1 MADVTADFF
10 RGLARRKDDCRL
22 TALHEGSVRFDI
34 TRDGQVDHWLVSI
47 AKGDIRVTEQATGG
61 DAVVR
66 ADRAVFDRIASGEAY
81 FLTTVLRGEATVEG
95 SPRLFATVRRLF
107 PPPPGSQEARGR
119 GGDGG

>member
-1 MADVTADFF
+1 MADVTQDFF
-10 RGLARRKDDCRL
+10 RGLAGRGRDRRL
-22 TALHEGSVRFDI
+22 TAIHEGSVRFDI
-34 TRDGQVDHWLVSI
+34 SRNGQTDHWLVCI
-47 AKGDIRVTEQATGG
+47 AKGGITVSEQATGG

-107 PPPPGSQEARGR
+107 PPPPTSQQTRRR
-119 GGDGG
+119 GGGDE